1 MNKKWFTNI
10 ILVSVAVF
18 LFAGVSHVYAIPAAP
33 NKTNITAEILSVQ
46 QIDPS
51 SNFAS
56 NYVKILEIKVIK
68 YESVEGAFSVPDE
81 LKVYVHKWT
90 NDLAIV
96 DKLEKGQTI
105 TATISYS
112 GDERGGMWDI
122 REIKI
127 IKSSVKAPFYK
138 TYQIPILV
146 GSGILLVL
154 FIWLVLRNREILR
167 QRKT

>member
-1 MNKKWFTNI
+1 MNKINFANI
-10 ILVSVAVF
+10 ILISAVVF
-18 LFAGVSHVYAIPAAP
+18 LFVGTSQVYAVPAAP

-46 QIDPS
+46 QIDSS
-51 SNFAS
+51 SNLAS
-56 NYVKILEIKVIK
+56 NFVKILEIKVIK
-68 YESVEGAFSVPDE
+68 YESVEGTFSAPDE

-112 GDERGGMWDI
+112 GDERGGMRDI

-127 IKSSVKAPFYK
+127 IKSPINILYK
-138 TYQIPILV
+138 TYQTPILI
-146 GSGILLVL
+146 GGGILIILL
-154 FIWLVLRNREILR
+154 IWLISKRRAKIS
-167 QRKT
+167 